1 MMVAA
6 LARATGNFK
15 RGNERPVHK
24 SPGNSKPVGTLT
36 VRLRPRANKL
46 EGGRA
51 AEGGVLT
58 C

>member
-24 SPGNSKPVGTLT
+24 SPGNSKPVGTLM
-36 VRLRPRANKL
+36 VRLRAQANKL
-46 EGGRA
+46 K
-51 AEGGVLT
+51 